1 MDCLYRTDYFFSL
14 KAVTLMPLFMCLVL
28 LVIWRRGV
36 YVFKR
41 KLALYPRRCTLCH
54 HPLDP
59 FEISPQE
66 RRIRLT
72 LKREKNCCIRNYR
85 LYKHILFA
93 TIKGKKYVYQLD
105 PLDKALDHPGHKSK
119 NMKLVKTINVKR
131 AVSKLKGTK
140 QGHVSK
146 HKV

>member
-1 MDCLYRTDYFFSL
+1 MPSYTVNMAPWSL
-14 KAVTLMPLFMCLVL
+14 RFQEEVSPVSTPMHIMPSPT
-28 LVIWRRGV
+28 R
-36 YVFKR
+36 
-41 KLALYPRRCTLCH
+41 
-54 HPLDP
+54 P

-105 PLDKALDHPGHKSK
+105 PLDKALVHPGHKSK
-119 NMKLVKTINVKR
+119 NMKLVKTIYVKR

-140 QGHVSK
+140 QGHEQHDVSK